1 MRNMFKLVSHEIK
14 DLLKNPAS
22 LILICLPILMSKMI
36 MVVMNQAEDI
46 NFILLSTWVL
56 FAQVMVGI
64 MLTGPNL
71 IEERESRTMDAL
83 LLTPLRFID
92 IVAAKGLSILVFSL
106 FSQICVLLLNQ
117 GLSWNLIPTL
127 LILIVGGILF
137 VEIGLI
143 IGLKM
148 NSSKNGTA
156 IASVLMVTLFLVSTL
171 YQAMPE
177 WSYKLFVL
185 IPSIAVVESLNS
197 VQEGSG
203 LLAVEGALLLAWVM
217 GLLLWIRKIGKD
229 F

>member
-1 MRNMFKLVSHEIK
+1 MFKLVSHEIK

>member
-1 MRNMFKLVSHEIK
+1 MFKLVGHEMRDMI
-14 DLLKNPAS
+14 KNPAS

-36 MVVMNQAEDI
+36 MVVMDQAEDV

-117 GLSWNLIPTL
+117 GLSWSLIPSL

-156 IASVLMVTLFLVSTL
+156 VASVLMVTLFLVTNL

-177 WSYKLFVL
+177 WTYKVFVL
-185 IPSIAVVESLNS
+185 IPSIEVVVSLNS
-197 VQEGSG
+197 VLEGGG
-203 LLAVEGALLLAWVM
+203 LLALEGALILAWVI
-217 GLLLWIRKIGKD
+217 GLSLWIRKIGKH